1 MIKITVEESTQK
13 DIEKRHWKWF
23 IAHLKRTYSSKYNSE
38 LTFILK
44 KLNIT
49 ENDLQKLITHRF
61 SLFKIKDKIGILK
74 KRELPQE
81 VKYDDSLEYF
91 EGVQPHNEAIDRIEK
106 FFSYDYFE
114 KAEGKWTIYELCS
127 KLNINVCPYCN
138 RQYIFTVGSAKK
150 KRTRPEIDHFFPKA
164 LYPYL
169 ACSLYNFIP
178 SCHICN
184 HSKSDDGENI
194 IYPYEEDFG
203 KDFPF
208 HVKFD
213 KDSGESDNL
222 IDIKNAHVFFEKV
235 KCRGLK
241 STTDECRICKRTPK
255 IKASIETFHLGE
267 IYNEH
272 KIDLKD
278 LFDRYRNY
286 SKPKIDEITKLILN
300 ETLDTNDLDLNK
312 QQKEKLY
319 QKVAST
325 YTKRIKRTI
334 LGLPLGAEGKEYPL
348 RKFKEDIIEQ
358 LDETARN
365 MKK

>member
-1 MIKITVEESTQK
+1 MIKIAIAEETLK
-13 DIEKRHWKWF
+13 DIEDKHWKWF
-23 IAHLKRTYSSKYNSE
+23 ETHLKRTYSSKYESE
-38 LTFILK
+38 RSFILN
-44 KLNIT
+44 KLKIT
-49 ENDLQKLITHRF
+49 EDELEKI
-61 SLFKIKDKIGILK
+61 IKDKSFLFEIQKRIGII
-74 KRELPQE
+74 KRKELPKE
-81 VKYDDSLEYF
+81 VKHDEPLEYL
-91 EGVQPHNEAIDRIEK
+91 EGIQHSNKTLDRIEK

-138 RQYIFTVGSAKK
+138 RQYIFTVGSAKE

-194 IYPYEEDFG
+194 IYPYDEDFG

-208 HVKFD
+208 RVKFD

-222 IDIKNAHVFFEKV
+222 VDIKNAHVFFGKNN
-235 KCRGLK
+235 CRGLK
-241 STTDECRICKRTPK
+241 STINECQACKLPK
-255 IKASIETFHLGE
+255 VKASLKTFHLKD

-286 SKPKIDEITKLILN
+286 SKPKIDEITRLILK
-300 ETLDTNDLDLNK
+300 ETLNTNGLDLDEE
-312 QQKEKLY
+312 QKEKIY
-319 QKVAST
+319 KRVVST

-348 RKFKEDIIEQ
+348 RKFKEDIIKQ

>member
-1 MIKITVEESTQK
+1 MIKIEINNETRKEMELL
-13 DIEKRHWKWF
+13 HWKWF
-23 IAHLKRTYSSKYNSE
+23 FYRSKEKYNNKAIKEARSIKK
-38 LTFILK
+38 ILGLK
-44 KLNIT
+44 HIKEIKSIVIGNYNQLEYFKNTIKQINN
-49 ENDLQKLITHRF
+49 NDSNHE
-61 SLFKIKDKIGILK
+61 KIKDYFGYENFQKGNYQSIIKWDAYKFTK
-74 KRELPQE
+74 KLQ
-81 VKYDDSLEYF
+81 
-91 EGVQPHNEAIDRIEK
+91 
-106 FFSYDYFE
+106 
-114 KAEGKWTIYELCS
+114 
-127 KLNINVCPYCN
+127 INVCPYCN
-138 RQYIFTVGSAKK
+138 RQYIFTIKK
-150 KRTRPEIDHFFPKA
+150 HNKDGKKFKRITAPEIDHFFPKS

-169 ACSLYNFIP
+169 SGSLYNFIP
-178 SCHICN
+178 SCHSCN
-184 HSKSDDGENI
+184 HGKREFGDNI
-194 IYPYEEDFG
+194 IYPYDEEFD
-203 KDFPF
+203 KDIPF
-208 HVKFD
+208 RVKFD

-222 IDIKNAHVFFEKV
+222 VNIKNAYVFFEKI

-241 STTDECRICKRTPK
+241 STTEECRICKRTPK
-255 IKASIETFHLGE
+255 IKASIETFHLKE